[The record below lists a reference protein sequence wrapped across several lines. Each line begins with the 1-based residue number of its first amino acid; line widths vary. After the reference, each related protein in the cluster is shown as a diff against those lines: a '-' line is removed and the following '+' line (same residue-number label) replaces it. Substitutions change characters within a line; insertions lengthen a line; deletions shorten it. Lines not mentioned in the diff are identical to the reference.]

1 MIVKGNRAAKAS
13 PVSESASVAV
23 KLFEPMM
30 MLIGVCA
37 IRVIVL
43 SAKISVTKRLIISLI
58 EIECKIST
66 FPRHVQTQITRITTN
81 FAEIAE
87 KYHFLAAIFAYV
99 RFFL

>member
-1 MIVKGNRAAKAS
+1 MTERGNRAAKAS

-43 SAKISVTKRLIISLI
+43 SAKTKVKKRFIFIFSHLH
-58 EIECKIST
+58 IST
-66 FPRHVQTQITRITTN
+66 
-81 FAEIAE
+81 A
-87 KYHFLAAIFAYV
+87 KLLLLANIE
-99 RFFL
+99 